1 MLFTSLLCIFQIVNN
16 LTPQYLRDFLSPRV
30 RERTHFSQWHSRN
43 FSIFPVRAVKCAN
56 SFFPSTTKLWNEA
69 YSVTE
74 STDSIGTFK
83 NALVSY
89 FQLPKYF
96 KPFDYSID
104 RYMSIVHTR
113 IRLDACALNYH
124 LHRIGIKQ
132 SSVCSRGFINESKSH
147 YFLYCPNYAAQRQ
160 TLLTSAACIVPNSW
174 PRLSDRQITE
184 LFIFG
189 SSLLSDE
196 QNCHIFYQAQ
206 HFIKNSNRFAS

>member
-1 MLFTSLLCIFQIVNN
+1 MHLNFYMYI
-16 LTPQYLRDFLSPRV
+16 
-30 RERTHFSQWHSRN
+30 HFKILIRSE
-43 FSIFPVRAVKCAN
+43 AY
-56 SFFPSTTKLWNEA
+56 EA

-96 KPFDYSID
+96 KPFDYPID
-104 RYMSIVHTR
+104 RYTFIVHTR

-132 SSVCSRGFINESKSH
+132 STACSCGFINESKSH

-160 TLLTSAACIVPNSW
+160 TPVLLVLPPTCGLAYQTSKKPSFLYLVH
-174 PRLSDRQITE
+174 L
-184 LFIFG
+184 
-189 SSLLSDE
+189 
-196 QNCHIFYQAQ
+196 Y
-206 HFIKNSNRFAS
+206 